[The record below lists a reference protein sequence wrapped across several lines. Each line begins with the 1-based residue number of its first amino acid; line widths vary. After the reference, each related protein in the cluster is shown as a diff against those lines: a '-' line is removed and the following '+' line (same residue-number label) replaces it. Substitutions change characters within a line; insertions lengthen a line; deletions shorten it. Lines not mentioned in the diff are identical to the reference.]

1 MKTRART
8 IPSQAPCGD
17 DRFRTLVEGIQ
28 DHGIFLLDE
37 EGRVLTWN
45 AGAQVITGYESDDIV
60 GRPVDWLY
68 APDARAKGLP
78 KILLRQAKERGR
90 IEHEGWRLRKDG
102 TRFWADMAITC
113 LTDDQ
118 GNCLGYATITR
129 DLTERRLAESERSR
143 RREHLLHVEERFRLL
158 VESVEEYAIFM
169 LDPHGI
175 VTTWN
180 IGAERIKG
188 YTAGE
193 VLGRSFSIFRTDE
206 DARSGACERELFLA
220 AQNGKLEEEGWRVR
234 KDGSQFWANV
244 VLTAVRDCTGTLI
257 GFAKITRDLTQR
269 RALDEERL
277 QRARAEE
284 AVRLREEFLLIASH
298 ELKTPL
304 TTLQLDL
311 YGIQQDLSGDW
322 SKVRRKLDRANR
334 SVARLSALVES
345 LLSVSRLA
353 QGKLTLNPAPM
364 DLAEVVVQVVDGMRE
379 QAGKAGC
386 DLEVQAP
393 APILGNWDRLRIEQV
408 VVNLLVNAV
417 KYGAGSPIEVD
428 VRYTDT
434 SASAMIEVSDHGP
447 GVAEADLVRIF
458 QRFERASSI
467 RHYGGLGLGLYVS
480 REIVETHGG
489 SITASNRP
497 EGGAMFS
504 VRLPADRPSSAACA
518 APPEN

>member
-8 IPSQAPCGD
+8 VPSQAPSGD
-17 DRFRTLVEGIQ
+17 ERFRTLVEGIQ
-28 DHGIFLLDE
+28 EYGIFLLDE
-37 EGRVLTWN
+37 EGRVVTWN
-45 AGAQVITGYESDDIV
+45 AGARLITGYASDEIA
-60 GRPVDWLY
+60 GRPVDLLY
-68 APDARAKGLP
+68 TPDAVAKGLP
-78 KILLRQAKERGR
+78 RILLEQAKERGR
-90 IEHEGWRLRKDG
+90 VEQEGWRLRKDG
-102 TRFWADMAITC
+102 TRFWAEVGITC
-113 LTDDQ
+113 LTDQ
-118 GNCLGYATITR
+118 GGHCIGYANITR
-129 DLTERRLAESERSR
+129 DLTERRLAETERAR
-143 RREHLLHVEERFRLL
+143 RREDLLRLEERFRLL

-169 LDPHGI
+169 LDPRGI

-180 IGAERIKG
+180 TGAERIKG

-193 VLGRSFSIFRTDE
+193 VLGRHFSIFRVDE
-206 DARSGACERELFLA
+206 DVRAGACERELFLA
-220 AQNGKLEEEGWRVR
+220 AESGKLEEEGWRVR

-244 VLTAVRDCTGTLI
+244 VLTAIRDNTGTLI

-269 RALDEERL
+269 RALEEERL

-311 YGIQQDLSGDW
+311 YGIQQDLNGDW
-322 SKVRRKLDRANR
+322 SKVSRKVDRANR

-353 QGKLTLNPAPM
+353 QGKLTISPARM
-364 DLAEVVVQVVDGMRE
+364 DLAETVVQVVEGMRE

-386 DLEVQAP
+386 DLTIDASS
-393 APILGNWDRLRIEQV
+393 PILGNWDRLRIEQV
-408 VVNLLVNAV
+408 VANLLVNAI
-417 KYGAGSPIEVD
+417 KYGAGSAIEIEV
-428 VRYTDT
+428 R
-434 SASAMIEVSDHGP
+434 SAEASAVIEVSDHGP
-447 GVAEADLVRIF
+447 GVEQADLLRIF

-480 REIVETHGG
+480 REIVEAHGG

-497 EGGAMFS
+497 GGGARFA
-504 VRLPADRPSSAACA
+504 VRLPTDRPAPTAQAAT
-518 APPEN
+518 PEN

>member
-1 MKTRART
+1 MKTRAT
-8 IPSQAPCGD
+8 TVPSQAPCGD

-28 DHGIFLLDE
+28 EYGIFLLDA
-37 EGRVLTWN
+37 EGRVVTWN
-45 AGAQVITGYESDDIV
+45 AGAQLITGYAKDEIV
-60 GRPVDWLY
+60 GHSVDLLY
-68 APDARAKGLP
+68 PPDAAGADLPRA
-78 KILLRQAKERGR
+78 LLQQAKEQGR
-90 IEHEGWRLRKDG
+90 IEQEGWRLRKNG
-102 TRFWADMAITC
+102 TRFWADVAITC
-113 LTDDQ
+113 LTDAQ
-118 GNCLGYATITR
+118 GNCLGYATVTR
-129 DLTERRLAESERSR
+129 DLTERRLAETERSR
-143 RREHLLHVEERFRLL
+143 RREDLLRLEERFRLL

-188 YTAGE
+188 YTAHE
-193 VLGRSFSIFRTDE
+193 ILGHHFSVFRTEE
-206 DARSGACERELFLA
+206 DARSGACERELALA

-244 VLTAVRDCTGTLI
+244 VLTAIRDSAGALL

-269 RALDEERL
+269 RALEEERL

-304 TTLQLDL
+304 TALQLDL
-311 YGIQQDLSGDW
+311 CGIQQDLSGDW
-322 SKVRRKLDRANR
+322 SKVSRKLDRANR
-334 SVARLSALVES
+334 SVARLSTLVES

-353 QGKLTLNPAPM
+353 QGKLTLNLASM
-364 DLAEVVVQVVDGMRE
+364 DLAETVAQVVDGMRE
-379 QAGKAGC
+379 QAGRAGC

-393 APILGNWDRLRIEQV
+393 ESILGNWDRLRIEQLV
-408 VVNLLVNAV
+408 TNLLVNAI
-417 KYGAGSPIEVD
+417 KYGAGGHIGIEVRHAD
-428 VRYTDT
+428 S
-434 SASAMIEVSDHGP
+434 SATIEVSDHGP

-480 REIVETHGG
+480 REIVEAHGG

-497 EGGAMFS
+497 GGGAMFA
-504 VRLPADRPSSAACA
+504 VRLPANLPSSAARA
-518 APPEN
+518 VPTEN

>member
-8 IPSQAPCGD
+8 VPSQAPYGD
-17 DRFRTLVEGIQ
+17 DHFRTLVEGIQ
-28 DHGIFLLDE
+28 DYGIFLLDE
-37 EGRVLTWN
+37 EGRVVTWSE
-45 AGAQVITGYESDDIV
+45 GAQTITGYGSDDIV
-60 GRPVDWLY
+60 GRPVDLLY
-68 APDARAKGLP
+68 APDAIAEGLP
-78 KILLRQAKERGR
+78 KILLREAKERGR
-90 IEHEGWRLRKDG
+90 AEQEGWRLRKNG
-102 TRFWADMAITC
+102 TRFWADVAITC

-143 RREHLLHVEERFRLL
+143 RREDVLRLEERFRLL

-188 YTAGE
+188 YPAGE
-193 VLGRSFSIFRTDE
+193 VLGRHFSLFRTEE
-206 DARSGACERELFLA
+206 DIRSDACERELFLA
-220 AQNGKLEEEGWRVR
+220 AQEGKFEEEGWRVR

-244 VLTAVRDCTGTLI
+244 VLTAIRDSAGKLI

-269 RALDEERL
+269 RVLEEERL

-311 YGIQQDLSGDW
+311 GGIQHDLGGDR
-322 SKVRRKLDRANR
+322 SRVSRKLERANR
-334 SVARLSALVES
+334 SVSRLSALVES

-353 QGKLTLNPAPM
+353 QGKLTLAPASM
-364 DLAEVVVQVVDGMRE
+364 DLAETVVQVVDGLRE

-386 DLEVQAP
+386 ELAVQAP
-393 APILGNWDRLRIEQV
+393 EPVLGNWDRLRIEQV
-408 VVNLLVNAV
+408 VVNLLANAI
-417 KYGAGSPIEVD
+417 KYGAGGAIEID
-428 VRYTDT
+428 VRCADT
-434 SASAMIEVSDHGP
+434 CATIEVSDRGP
-447 GVAEADLVRIF
+447 GVAESDLVRIF

-480 REIVETHGG
+480 REIVEAHAG

-497 EGGAMFS
+497 GGGAMFA
-504 VRLPADRPSSAACA
+504 VRLPADRPSSAARD

>member
-8 IPSQAPCGD
+8 VLSQAPAGD
-17 DRFRTLVEGIQ
+17 DRFRALVEGIQ
-28 DHGIFLLDE
+28 EYGIFLLDD
-37 EGRVLTWN
+37 EGRVVTWN
-45 AGAQVITGYESDDIV
+45 AGAQLITGYGSDEII
-60 GRPVDWLY
+60 GRPVDLIY
-68 APDARAKGLP
+68 TPDAVAKGLP
-78 KILLRQAKERGR
+78 RILLKQARERGR
-90 IEHEGWRLRKDG
+90 VEQEGWRLRKNG
-102 TRFWADMAITC
+102 TRFWADVAITC

-118 GNCLGYATITR
+118 GNCLGYANITR
-129 DLTERRLAESERSR
+129 DLTERRLIETERSR
-143 RREHLLHVEERFRLL
+143 RREDLLRLEERFRLL

-169 LDPHGI
+169 LDPYGI
-175 VTTWN
+175 VSTWN

-193 VLGRSFSIFRTDE
+193 VLGRHFSIFRRDE
-206 DARSGACERELFLA
+206 DVRSGECEHELSLA
-220 AQNGKLEEEGWRVR
+220 AQNGKMEEEGWRVR

-244 VLTAVRDCTGTLI
+244 VLTAIRDNAGILI

-269 RALDEERL
+269 RALEEERL

-311 YGIQQDLSGDW
+311 CGIQKDLNGDW
-322 SKVRRKLDRANR
+322 SRVSRKLDRANR

-353 QGKLTLNPAPM
+353 QGKLTLDPASM
-364 DLAEVVVQVVDGMRE
+364 DLAETVIQVVDGMRE

-386 DLEVQAP
+386 DLAVHAAAP
-393 APILGNWDRLRIEQV
+393 LLGNWDRLRIEQV
-408 VVNLLVNAV
+408 VVNLLVNAI
-417 KYGAGSPIEVD
+417 KYGAGGAIEIEV
-428 VRYTDT
+428 RYADAT
-434 SASAMIEVSDHGP
+434 AVIEVSDHGP

-480 REIVETHGG
+480 REIVEAHGG
-489 SITASNRP
+489 SITAGNRP
-497 EGGAMFS
+497 GGGAMFA
-504 VRLPADRPSSAACA
+504 VRLPADRPSPAELA
-518 APPEN
+518 APAEN